1 MANGMVMGKVSWFHQ
16 VMVISAICLALFLI
30 FRFKIQILFQWTDLL
45 ILILGGIVCL
55 TYDWSLNPEPDK
67 LLFGGQLIILWL
79 ILRVMLEQEKRLYR
93 VILVMILMTGL
104 VEAVWGFMQ
113 LYGYKSST
121 HHLFRLTGSFYNPGP
136 YSGYLAC
143 VLPLSL
149 GLLFTAEQKRRRLNT
164 ETRRHRVFQFLE
176 KYLPLCL
183 RVSVFDLLYYFAW
196 ICIIAILIVLP
207 AGMSRSA
214 WIAALVG
221 CGWVYWWQRIGWRKT
236 KEGWL
241 KHRKL
246 FLAGSIISILIVLIG
261 FVGIYSLKKDSAD
274 GRLLMWK
281 ITAQA
286 IMKQP
291 LTGVGLGGFP
301 AAFAETQAEYFAS
314 GRGTETEK
322 MVAGCPEYAFN
333 EYLQIGLE
341 QGIPG
346 LIVFVGWLVLS
357 LYMGIRNR
365 HYEATGGI
373 MALAVFAFSSYPLQL
388 PSFWILLVFLS
399 TMAFRHTDDT
409 DYTDDRGLLLNKKKK
424 ISGHLYNLCHLRAMF
439 VGIVVFGCSF
449 YLYWQQSGTEEAY
462 RRWNKAKMLYNA
474 KAYESAYPLYEE
486 LYPELKHKPEFLFEA
501 GQCLNKMERYEESNV
516 LLKRAT
522 LLSSDPMIHYIISKN
537 DQILGD
543 CEKAELRL
551 LHAIDILPERI
562 YPYYLLTKL
571 YADSTCYQADKMRIA
586 ADSVLYKTP
595 KVMTTAIR
603 EMREEVETGHAL
615 SQ

>member
-1 MANGMVMGKVSWFHQ
+1 MV
-16 VMVISAICLALFLI
+16 
-30 FRFKIQILFQWTDLL
+30 
-45 ILILGGIVCL
+45 LILGGIVCL
-55 TYDWSLNPEPDK
+55 TYDWALDPEPGK
-67 LLFGGQLIILWL
+67 LLFGGQLIVLWF
-79 ILRVMLEQEKRLYR
+79 ILRVMLGQEKRLYG

-104 VEAVWGFMQ
+104 VEAVWGLMQ
-113 LYGYKSST
+113 IYGYRMST
-121 HHLFRLTGSFYNPGP
+121 HSLFRLTGSFYNPGP

-143 VLPLSL
+143 VLPL
-149 GLLFTAEQKRRRLNT
+149 GVGVLLTTKGTKSTKGAGRKIMTQ
-164 ETRRHRVFQFLE
+164 VG
-176 KYLPLCL
+176 
-183 RVSVFDLLYYFAW
+183 YYFAW
-196 ICIIAILIVLP
+196 VCVIAILIVLP

-214 WIAALVG
+214 WIAALAG
-221 CGWVYWWQRIGWRKT
+221 CGWVYGWQRMDWQKI
-236 KEGWL
+236 KEGWR

-246 FLAGSIISILIVLIG
+246 FLIGGITAIGIVLIG

-286 IMKQP
+286 MMKQP

-301 AAFAETQAEYFAS
+301 AAFAEAQAEYFAS

-346 LIVFVGWLVLS
+346 LVVFVGWLGLS
-357 LYMGIRNR
+357 LYIGVRNR
-365 HYEATGGI
+365 HYGVTGGI
-373 MALAVFAFSSYPLQL
+373 VALAVFAFSSYPLQL
-388 PSFWILLVFLS
+388 PSFWILLLFLTCPPQS
-399 TMAFRHTDDT
+399 PQKGDKSLPLGEVGGAVLGFV
-409 DYTDDRGLLLNKKKK
+409 LL
-424 ISGHLYNLCHLRAMF
+424 
-439 VGIVVFGCSF
+439 VCSF
-449 YLYWQQSGTEEAY
+449 YLYGQQRGTEEAY

-501 GQCLNKMERYEESNV
+501 GQCLSKLARYEESNL

-522 LLSSDPMIHYIISKN
+522 LLSSDPMIHYIISRN
-537 DQILGD
+537 EQMLGD

-562 YPYYLLTKL
+562 YPYYLLTQL
-571 YADSTCYQADKMRIA
+571 YADSACYQPEKMKVA

-603 EMREEVETGHAL
+603 EMREETEKIIINY
-615 SQ
+615 